1 MSVAK
6 KEDSDASDEEIHP
19 EVEKFN
25 ENYDAR
31 VDDLFNVLNYL
42 IDECGLKVTEA
53 IKYDAS
59 IKYFRGVKFYLI
71 VLENSKEV
79 LKRLPNFTKDK
90 MITSMDTIKDV
101 TKLG

>member
-1 MSVAK
+1 MSL
-6 KEDSDASDEEIHP
+6 KEMNDKDSDSDAEIHP

-31 VDDLFNVLNYL
+31 VDDLFNVLYYL
-42 IDECGLKVTEA
+42 TDECGLKVTEA
-53 IKYDAS
+53 VKYDAS

-71 VLENSKEV
+71 VLANSKEV

-90 MITSMDTIKDV
+90 MIT
-101 TKLG
+101 